1 MRILIC
7 EDEVT
12 VANAVASAISKA
24 GFVPDVTHDGEDA
37 WFRGSTEDYAAIV
50 LDLGLP
56 GLDGL
61 SVLRRWRAEGRK
73 TPVIILSARG
83 TWAERVDGIDNGAD
97 DYLPKP
103 FEMEEL
109 VARLRALLRR
119 TGGLA
124 SSILEVGSLR
134 LDLKSGKTTLE
145 GQQIDLTPL
154 EFRLVHHLALH
165 RDEQVSKEDLSEKL
179 YAVNH
184 ERDPNA
190 VEALVS
196 RVRRKLGSSV
206 IESKRGFGYRLAL
219 KDA

>member
-1 MRILIC
+1 MRVLIA
-7 EDEVT
+7 EDEAT
-12 VANAVASAISKA
+12 VSRAVAAAVAAA
-24 GFVPDVTHDGEDA
+24 GFVADIAADGEDA
-37 WFRGSTEDYAAIV
+37 WFRGSTEEYAAII

-61 SVLRRWRAEGRK
+61 SVLRRWRAEERK

-83 TWAERVDGIDNGAD
+83 TWAERVDGIDSGAD

-109 VARLRALLRR
+109 VARLRAIIRR
-119 TGGLA
+119 SGGLA
-124 SSILEVGSLR
+124 ASVLEVGGLR
-134 LDLKSGKTTLE
+134 LDLKAGKATLD
-145 GQQIDLTPL
+145 GTQIELTPL
-154 EFRLVHHLALH
+154 EFRLLHHLALH
-165 RDEQVSKEDLSEKL
+165 QGEQISKEELSEKL

-196 RVRRKLGSSV
+196 RLRRKLGNGF
-206 IESKRGFGYRLAL
+206 ITNKRGFGYSIVVPNA
-219 KDA
+219 